1 MRHYDRRV
9 RLARLVLAACLCAAL
24 AGAASAARERAS
36 ERRVKTLTFVYR
48 SHAGVERKAYLVVP
62 AWYGERNH
70 PAIPLVISPHGRGV
84 DGAYNLRFWG
94 ELPARGPFA
103 LVSSDGQGRRLPLYS
118 WGYPGQVDDLARLP
132 GFATKAFPW
141 LTLDPRR
148 LYAVGDSMGGQE
160 SLLLVARHELR
171 LAGVAAFDPVTDM
184 PVQYRN
190 WFVTPG
196 EQRLPARAKIE
207 FGGTPAQV
215 PHAYAVRS
223 PSFWLNAIAHSGV
236 PLQLW
241 WSFRDRVIVDQAGQ
255 TGRFFRRLHSVAP
268 AAPIQEI
275 VGYWQHAHEMHPGTQ
290 LPAALACLGLI
301 APAGIRVPAYRRD
314 GTDGHIEELP
324 PERRRAQVPFATSFC
339 GRA

>member
-1 MRHYDRRV
+1 MEEGCQMRHYDRRV
-9 RLARLVLAACLCAAL
+9 TLVRLVLAACLCAVL
-24 AGAASAARERAS
+24 AGAAGAARERAS

-62 AWYGERNH
+62 AWYGELNH

-190 WFVTPG
+190 WFVTPRGAAPPG
-196 EQRLPARAKIE
+196 EGEDRVRRDAGASAARLR
-207 FGGTPAQV
+207 
-215 PHAYAVRS
+215 RS
-223 PSFWLNAIAHSGV
+223 QSELLAE
-236 PLQLW
+236 
-241 WSFRDRVIVDQAGQ
+241 RDRAQ
-255 TGRFFRRLHSVAP
+255 RR
-268 AAPIQEI
+268 
-275 VGYWQHAHEMHPGTQ
+275 
-290 LPAALACLGLI
+290 
-301 APAGIRVPAYRRD
+301 
-314 GTDGHIEELP
+314 
-324 PERRRAQVPFATSFC
+324 
-339 GRA
+339 